1 MLSSVSQEW
10 KLSSLIESS
19 PHSEWTSLIDL
30 IQYRA
35 NYQPEQ
41 TAYIFLQN
49 GKNESR
55 RLTYQQLKQQAQ
67 QIAVYLQNRTQPGDR
82 ALLLYPPGLDFII
95 AFFACLYAGVIA
107 IPLYPPRPNRSI
119 NRIKAIIA
127 NAEVKIGL
135 STSEAFPQI
144 ERRFSDN
151 PELSVLS
158 WLKSDNL
165 PETSQPFQVS
175 SEINHKTLAL
185 LQYTSGSTGQPKGV
199 MVSHGNILHN
209 CQYIQQSFELTSED
223 VSASWLP
230 HFHDMGLIDG
240 ILEPIYSGILGVLM
254 PPIAFLGRP
263 INWLKAISDYGVTHS
278 GGPNFAY
285 DLCVNKI
292 SLDQRKNLDLS
303 SWKTA
308 YNGAEPIR
316 PQTLEQ
322 FTKTFEIS
330 GFQAKYFYPCYGLAE
345 STLMVAG
352 GYRDQPPTQCQ
363 LDTEALGQN
372 KVKEAT
378 ETTTKSKQFVSCG
391 YPWLNTQI
399 VIVNPQSLSPCLGDE
414 VGEIWVSSDSIAQGY
429 WNLPQVTQD
438 SFNAYVSDSK
448 KGPFLRTG
456 DLGFIK
462 DGELFITGRLKDVL
476 IIKGENYY
484 PQDIEETVAQS
495 NVALRLNCAAAF
507 CIFIDGIEKLII
519 VQEVGRS
526 YRKKLDFD
534 KVVGDICQAV
544 MREYDLLIYDLVLIK
559 PGSIPKTSSGKIQ
572 RKACQQKYLSNTLE
586 KLTETITNPALGK
599 NRI

>member
-519 VQEVGRS
+519 VQEVERS